1 MKNKKETQNVS
12 VEELLEKMTLDE
24 KLQQLTQ
31 LSGVFF
37 DTADKTAATGP
48 KENVGLSTCG
58 MDMWRREKKVCLP
71 HMRCSIVVMHHISM
85 KQSA

>member
-37 DTADKTAATGP
+37 DGGNRTERG
-48 KENVGLSTCG
+48 
-58 MDMWRREKKVCLP
+58 RR
-71 HMRCSIVVMHHISM
+71 HFR
-85 KQSA
+85 